1 MQRLTIDIRADE
13 KLALYSLAF
22 EQRRNLEQQAAVLL
36 REKLI
41 EMGKLENEPSKPKIQ
56 APAASR

>member
-22 EQRRNLEQQAAVLL
+22 EQRRNLSQQAAVLL

-41 EMGKLENEPSKPKIQ
+41 EMGKLRK
-56 APAASR
+56 